1 MDLSYGH
8 ASQLIAG
15 LLLGIMMFTACF
27 IISPKKIFA
36 VLIILIPFQ
45 IISSQ
50 YGTLN
55 MVLVYLIFLAFLISS
70 KIKFWP
76 FLLSVCSI
84 FFIYI
89 CSTIFAPR
97 NTWFNHT
104 IYLITVGSDFALF
117 YITYNMFSRDSD
129 LKYALRLLMIMNAFA
144 IVYSLVVF
152 FFGAERIA
160 FLGVSEWALN
170 YNTMERVRLLGAFN
184 SPGVTAIF
192 FASQMMFLLYAAF
205 FTEQGKSKYFCYLMV
220 LINFA
225 LVVAEGSRG
234 SFFALAIMLPVLIF
248 MLKPGIGVI
257 KVTRLAIIGS
267 LCFVALAFYVVF
279 QTDHNRLFE
288 KITGTEVN
296 ELGIPDTRQK
306 AFEMT
311 FKELNEK
318 IMFGHGPTIQL
329 LIEAQKKQKI
339 IFGQSRGLQVFP
351 HNLILYLLYTIGV
364 LGLVAYG
371 VFFFLILLKL
381 LKSKHNQHPDN
392 SIKYV
397 PVLGIAY
404 LGLLFLDQLKIEYLR
419 FMFSDYQHY
428 IFYLLGMLT
437 AFAKIASSKE
447 PQTNTMDRI

>member
-1 MDLSYGH
+1 MDLTYSH

-76 FLLSVCSI
+76 FLLSVCCI

-89 CSTIFAPR
+89 CSTIFAPK

-170 YNTMERVRLLGAFN
+170 HNTMERVRLLGAFN

-205 FTEQGKSKYFCYLMV
+205 FTEKGKLKYFCYLMV

-296 ELGIPDTRQK
+296 ALGIPDTRQQ

-329 LIEAQKKQKI
+329 LIEAQKNQNI

-381 LKSKHNQHPDN
+381 LKAKHNQHPDN